1 MFADVDTSVEPQKV
15 SQISYINSFLNF
27 SQSIKC
33 GYWLKELNYK
43 LQMYEFKIK
52 FFTNGDAKPSYMKN
66 LMSKILHKYSH
77 SF

>member
-1 MFADVDTSVEPQKV
+1 MFAGVDTRDEPQKV

-33 GYWLKELNYK
+33 GHWLKGLNYK

-52 FFTNGDAKPSYMKN
+52 IFTNGDEKPS
-66 LMSKILHKYSH
+66 
-77 SF
+77 